1 MALMASGTSL
11 SLVSRNRVP
20 MATASAPQARA
31 AARPRPS
38 VKPPAAMTGRSMAS
52 RTWPMS
58 SEVGTTPV
66 CPPPSAPWAMTAS
79 TPHSATFSAWRR
91 APIVGMTTTPAAFK
105 VSTVRRSGAWAK
117 DATRTSAVTRC
128 STRRSMSPASE
139 RRFTPNG
146 SSVAALTSSMAVTIW
161 SKVMGAAAMMPRPP
175 ARAVAAVSRDPAT
188 QPMPVWTIGWRTPT
202 RSQNRV
208 CNRGSAAAGVGSV
221 ISGLS
226 RRTRRGVGPVGR

>member
-1 MALMASGTSL
+1 MALMESGTSL

-20 MATASAPQARA
+20 MATASAPQASA

-38 VKPPAAMTGRSMAS
+38 VNPPAAMTGRSMAS
-52 RTWPMS
+52 STSPIS

-66 CPPPSAPWAMTAS
+66 CPPPSAPCAMTAS

-91 APIVGMTTTPAAFK
+91 APMVGMTTTPADRRR
-105 VSTVRRSGAWAK
+105 STVRRSGACAK
-117 DATRTSAVTRC
+117 DATRTSAVMRC

-146 SSVAALTSSMAVTIW
+146 SVVAARTSSMAVTIW

-175 ARAVAAVSRDPAT
+175 ARAVAAVRRDPAT
-188 QPMPVWTIGWRTPT
+188 QPMPVWTIGCRTPT

-208 CNRGSAAAGVGSV
+208 WRRRSGAVGVGSV
-221 ISGLS
+221 IAGLS
-226 RRTRRGVGPVGR
+226 RRTRPCGGPGGR